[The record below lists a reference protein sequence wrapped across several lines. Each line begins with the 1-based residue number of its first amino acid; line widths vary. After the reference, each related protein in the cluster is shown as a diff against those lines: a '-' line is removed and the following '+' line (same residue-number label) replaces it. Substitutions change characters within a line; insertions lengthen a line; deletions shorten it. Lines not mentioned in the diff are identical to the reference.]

1 MATYGERF
9 MRIIV
14 FFDLPTLTKEERH
27 AASRF
32 RNCLLKDGYHMLQLS
47 VYARLCKG
55 QDTVDKY
62 EKRLK
67 TYLPRHGSV
76 RLMIVT
82 EKQYASMKIL
92 ISSMK
97 KQEKVLK
104 DSSKLCYNLK

>member
-14 FFDLPTLTKEERH
+14 FFDLLTKEDRRV
-27 AASRF
+27 ASRF

-97 KQEKVLK
+97 KQEKVASEQLV
-104 DSSKLCYNLK
+104 LL